1 MVVLKGALK
10 VEKNI
15 DKSMKKLISGF
26 SGVLAAALPVLA
38 LAQSQPPQTLTS
50 AQAVQQ
56 FICTTVIGW
65 MFTFLI
71 ILAIVFILIAAY
83 KYLTAAGDPEK
94 VKSASHT
101 LIYAAIAVAVALLA
115 RGIPL
120 IIGTL
125 LNSNANVGC

>member
-1 MVVLKGALK
+1 
-10 VEKNI
+10 
-15 DKSMKKLISGF
+15 MKKLISGV
-26 SGVLAAALPVLA
+26 SGIAAIALPVLA
-38 LAQSQPPQTLTS
+38 LAQGTLPPSPIVDVNGFKT
-50 AQAVQQ
+50 
-56 FICTTVIGW
+56 FICTTLVGW

-71 ILAIVFILIAAY
+71 VLAIIFILIAAY

-120 IIGTL
+120 IVGTFVGG
-125 LNSNANVGC
+125 NANVGC